1 MTFAEKLIG
10 LRKNRGWSQEELG
23 EKLGVTRQTVSKW
36 ELGST
41 TPEMEKI
48 AAMSEIFG
56 ITTDELIKGTAPQ
69 QPSAQSETKIPEEA
83 DVIIVDKRRRIGLEY
98 KSERTWHGLPLV
110 HINLKGT
117 AKGVLAVGFMAKGII
132 AVGFAALGIIPIGL
146 AALGIF
152 AIGGLFAV
160 GAVST
165 AAVSVGILSLGGISA
180 GVLSMGGVSAGW
192 FSFGGLSVGKYV
204 IGGYASGE
212 IAVGGTAHGII
223 AAGSS
228 TEGEIVFNIPVNAEE
243 FRAAV
248 LSRLPN
254 TPKFI
259 VDILTA
265 FAKNMSIS

>member
-10 LRKNRGWSQEELG
+10 LRKSRGWSQEELG

-56 ITTDELIKGTAPQ
+56 ITTDELIKGTTPQ
-69 QPSAQSETKIPEEA
+69 QAAALSEGKIPEEA
-83 DVIIVDKRRRIGLEY
+83 DVIIIDKRRRIGLEY

-132 AVGFAALGIIPIGL
+132 AVGLAALGIIPIGL
-146 AALGIF
+146 TALGIF

-165 AAVSVGILSLGGISA
+165 AAVAVGIISLGGISA
-180 GVLSMGGVSAGW
+180 GVLSLGGVSAGW
-192 FSFGGLSVGKYV
+192 FSFGGFSVGKYV
-204 IGGYASGE
+204 IGGYANGD
-212 IAVGGTAHGII
+212 IAVGGTARGII
-223 AAGSS
+223 AVGSNA
-228 TEGEIVFNIPVNAEE
+228 EGEIVFNLPVNAEE

-248 LSRLPN
+248 MSRLPN

-265 FAKNMSIS
+265 FAKNLSVN